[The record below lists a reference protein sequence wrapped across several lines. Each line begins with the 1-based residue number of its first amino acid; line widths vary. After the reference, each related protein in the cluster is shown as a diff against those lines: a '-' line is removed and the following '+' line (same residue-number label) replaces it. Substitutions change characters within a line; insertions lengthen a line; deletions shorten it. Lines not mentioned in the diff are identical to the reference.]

1 MIDILGYVLKILTLL
16 GITVEIIPVKFSPL
30 KWLGDRLNGSIKEQ
44 LIDLRATVD
53 HNDIDTIRHRIAS
66 FENLCRL
73 DNSHTEIK
81 RHQYIAAFKDI
92 DKWNKYHE
100 KYKDL
105 NGELKL
111 AIQNIED
118 AYKKAKFN
126 D

>member
-1 MIDILGYVLKILTLL
+1 MIDILAYVLEILTIL
-16 GITVEIIPVKFSPL
+16 GITVEIIPIKFSPL
-30 KWLGDRLNGSIKEQ
+30 KWLGNRLNGDVKEQ
-44 LIDLRATVD
+44 LTELKTTVD
-53 HNDIDTIRHRIAS
+53 YNDIDTIRHRIAS

-73 DNSHTEIK
+73 DNLHTEIK

-105 NGELKL
+105 NGELKV
-111 AIQNIED
+111 AIQNIEE

>member
-1 MIDILGYVLKILTLL
+1 MIDILAYVLEILTVL
-16 GITVEIIPVKFSPL
+16 GITIEIIPIKFSPL
-30 KWLGDRLNGSIKEQ
+30 KWLGNRLNGDVKEQ
-44 LIDLRATVD
+44 LTELKTTVD
-53 HNDIDTIRHRIAS
+53 YNDIDTIRHRIGS

-73 DNSHTEIK
+73 DTAHTEIK

-105 NGELKL
+105 NGELML
-111 AIQNIED
+111 AIENIEE

>member
-1 MIDILGYVLKILTLL
+1 MEIIIYIFDILAVL
-16 GITVEIIPVKFSPL
+16 GITIEIIPIKFSPL
-30 KWLGDRLNGSIKEQ
+30 KWIGKKLNGDIKEQ
-44 LIDLRATVD
+44 LTDLQTTVD

-66 FENLCRL
+66 FENLCRI
-73 DNSHTEIK
+73 DNNHCDIK
-81 RHQYIAAFKDI
+81 KHQYIAIFKDI

-111 AIQNIED
+111 AIKNIEES
-118 AYKKAKFN
+118 YRKAKFN

>member
-1 MIDILGYVLKILTLL
+1 MIDILAYVLEILTIL

-30 KWLGDRLNGSIKEQ
+30 KWLGNRLNGDVKEQ
-44 LIDLRATVD
+44 LTELKTTVD
-53 HNDIDTIRHRIAS
+53 YNDIDTIRHRIAA

-73 DNSHTEIK
+73 DTNHSEIK
-81 RHQYIAAFKDI
+81 RHQYIATFKDI

-111 AIQNIED
+111 AIQNIEES
-118 AYKKAKFN
+118 YKKAIFEE
-126 D
+126 